1 MTPEFKVMV
10 TERGWEASAYIPG
23 LGSGDLE
30 VTLEGSRL
38 RIIGKQSDSAHQFE
52 HIIEVPTGF
61 DEAKAQ
67 ANYVRSE
74 LRVVVPKLHSSRIDF
89 WK

>member
-1 MTPEFKVMV
+1 MTPEFSVLV
-10 TERGWEASAYIPG
+10 TERGWEASAHIPG
-23 LGSGDLE
+23 LRSGDLE

-38 RIIGKQSDSAHQFE
+38 RIIGKQPDSAHQFE

-67 ANYVRSE
+67 AYYVRSE
-74 LRVVVPKLHSSRIDF
+74 MRVVIPKQPPGRIDF